1 MIRKRQIKVITDS
14 GCDLPQGWE
23 AKYGIDIM
31 HFEIMLDDVIYCE
44 RTDVTPQ
51 EFYTLMNNS
60 ESIPT
65 TNQIT
70 IPRFEA
76 KFRQCIA
83 DGEREILMILINS
96 KGSQTYFN
104 ALKAKENLTESG
116 ELSDTTIH
124 IIDSRTYSLGYG
136 YAVVE
141 AVKKLD
147 SGQSIE
153 QVLAYLNDW
162 FESAQVY
169 IIPLNLRHMKKS
181 GRITAAAAFLGEIM
195 GLKPVIQLID
205 GVSTVVKKSRGE
217 KAVLEDAAR
226 FIKNRAI
233 PSAPW
238 VALCGEDEGFYGD
251 FLRKMTATLGT
262 PALESQLGCVVGAN
276 TGPKMAALVIK
287 GENRGEMKHS

>member
-31 HFEIMLDDVIYCE
+31 HFEIMLDDVIYRE
-44 RTDVTPQ
+44 RVDVTPH

-60 ESIPT
+60 DSIPT

-83 DGEREILMILINS
+83 DGEQEILMILINS

-104 ALKAKENLTESG
+104 ALKAKQNLIESE
-116 ELSDTTIH
+116 ELSNTKIH

-153 QVLAYLNDW
+153 QVLAYLDDW
-162 FESAQVY
+162 FSSAEVY

-217 KAVLEDAAR
+217 KTVLEDAAK
-226 FIKNRAI
+226 FIKDRAI
-233 PSAPW
+233 PGTPW
-238 VALCGEDEGFYGD
+238 LALCGDDEDFYNS
-251 FLRKMTATLGT
+251 FVKKMSENLGAPAT
-262 PALESQLGCVVGAN
+262 ESQLGCVVGVN
-276 TGPKMAALVIK
+276 TGPKMAALVVK
-287 GENRGEMKHS
+287 GENRGEMKG